1 MQRLHLGALPLGPH
15 RIWQARCDML
25 ICLLGGLDPWE
36 GPVWFLAEAGTDAAI
51 TRDTLSTI
59 IRM

>member
-1 MQRLHLGALPLGPH
+1 
-15 RIWQARCDML
+15 ML

-36 GPVWFLAEAGTDAAI
+36 GPVWFLAEAGTDAAR